1 MFNQDMQAQS
11 IGMQYTDP
19 QIEDVINRYVSTG
32 TTLELISFVEEEL
45 FEYYINN
52 CNYGDPESKEMENA

>member
-1 MFNQDMQAQS
+1 
-11 IGMQYTDP
+11 MQYTDQ
-19 QIEDVINRYVSTG
+19 QIEDAVTRYVSTW

-52 CNYGDPESKEMENA
+52 CSNEEIEVFMKENG